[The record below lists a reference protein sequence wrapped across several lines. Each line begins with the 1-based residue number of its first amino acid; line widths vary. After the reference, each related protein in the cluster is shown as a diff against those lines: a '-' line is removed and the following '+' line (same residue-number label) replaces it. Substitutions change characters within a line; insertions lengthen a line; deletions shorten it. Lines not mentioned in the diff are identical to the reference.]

1 MASEMKDV
9 SLGSCPVCGRAAL
22 NKYSGGKLSGFE
34 GPSSLTLK
42 DGTHLCGSCV
52 RRLRVMYP
60 LNCHF
65 NEAKRELETADP
77 LRELT
82 SEEALEANGQIVSYR
97 ESLRESYG
105 FHNAVFVVDA
115 MAESKEGLLQAPL
128 VSFFGQVLYGSFFM
142 LEEVTILSGGK
153 ETKAQVVAID
163 EYKFRIP
170 LSGLKDWM
178 RNTDPGVH
186 VGENGYPCRLV
197 VQAKGIS
204 AQPGDLI
211 VKD

>member
-1 MASEMKDV
+1 MAQEMKDV

-22 NKYSGGKLSGFE
+22 TEYSGGQLSGYE
-34 GPSSLTLK
+34 GPNALRLK
-42 DGTHLCGSCV
+42 DGVCLCGSCV

-60 LNCHF
+60 LNCRF
-65 NEAKRELETADP
+65 DEAKRELATSDP

-82 SEEALEANGQIVSYR
+82 AEEAVEAAGQVAGYR
-97 ESLRESYG
+97 ESLRESCG
-105 FHNAVFVVDA
+105 FHNAVFLVDA
-115 MAESKEGLLQAPL
+115 VAESKEGLLQAPL

-178 RNTDPGVH
+178 RNRDPGTH
-186 VGENGYPCRLV
+186 VGENGYPYRLV
-197 VQAKGIS
+197 VQGKGIS
-204 AQPGDLI
+204 VQPGDLI